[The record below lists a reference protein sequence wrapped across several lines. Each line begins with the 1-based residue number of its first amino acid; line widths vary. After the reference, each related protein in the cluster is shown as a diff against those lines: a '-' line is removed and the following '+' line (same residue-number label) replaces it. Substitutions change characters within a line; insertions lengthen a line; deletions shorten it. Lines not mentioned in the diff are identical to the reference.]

1 MQNEILES
9 IRRALDE
16 DIRTGDVTTNSII
29 PADALMNGKIIAK
42 QDGVVAGLDIARAV
56 LRMLDDRSNSTY
68 LDEGSASPLTWS

>member
-42 QDGVVAGLDIARAV
+42 QDGVVAGLDVARAV
-56 LRMLDDRSNSTY
+56 FTMLDNSINSTRMWMK
-68 LDEGSASPLTWS
+68 DASPLTWS